1 MAKFK
6 PVRPK
11 AKGKA
16 PQTRGAIPCIIFL
29 ILGMSFL
36 ILLFYAI
43 LKPS

>member
-6 PVRPK
+6 PARGKKAPRPK
-11 AKGKA
+11 A
-16 PQTRGAIPCIIFL
+16 RGAIPCIIFL
-29 ILGMSFL
+29 ISGMALL